1 MGVKFINNIELE
13 QANHIQFKTAAGSNA
28 GKIDQNGNDLVL
40 SNSAGDVMLGDGA
53 SDVYIGDG
61 TNSVDILFE
70 QSGSIKADD
79 NASGVTITLGSNNT
93 NIAFGGAVSFGGGVT
108 SFSAA
113 GANTVDLGASSTP
126 FKNLYAAHHI
136 GGNSI
141 NYATSRGW
149 VVDSAP
155 MSETQVGEFGGNFIR
170 NGDAAENAVVQD
182 LDPFGNKALLW
193 KAVGGTSDDD
203 DDGGWNKQIEIPANN
218 NIGYLSYVYWKI
230 DFTPNESEDGQFYH
244 GCGQQTGET
253 LNLNGTNNTNPYFNN
268 GALTTI
274 INGGPAVANRWY
286 VSIGIIQ
293 PHNNSTTDTAT
304 MSGIYDVQTG
314 EKVKNGAEYKM
325 GNNTTGQKHRAYL
338 YYQDSTTNG
347 NMYFWNPGFHAIDG
361 SEPKVHDLVQVIV
374 PRDIRID
381 EGELFI
387 TQTGHLTRKPVRL
400 YRNSYKG
407 AMALERDGV
416 TNVQISSDQPNIGH
430 TYFNGNGV
438 NVGIGTSSPSAKL
451 HVDGT
456 VILSNLPTSDPG
468 NAGQLWN
475 DEGTLKIS
483 LG

>member
-53 SDVYIGDG
+53 SDIYIGDG

-108 SFSAA
+108 AFSAA
-113 GANTVDLGASSTP
+113 SANTVDLGASSTP
-126 FKNLYAAHHI
+126 FKNLYAAHHV

-149 VVDSAP
+149 VLDSAP
-155 MSETQVGEFGGNFIR
+155 MSETQIGEFGGNFIR
-170 NGDAAENAVVQD
+170 NGDAAENAVVQG

-193 KAVGGTSDDD
+193 KAVGQTSDDD
-203 DDGGWNKQIEIPANN
+203 DDGGFNKQIEIPANN

-230 DFTPNESEDGQFYH
+230 DFTPDETADGQFYH
-244 GCGQQTGET
+244 CCGQQTGET
-253 LNLNGTNNTNPYFNN
+253 LNLNGTNNTNPYFNA
-268 GALTTI
+268 GALTTLLSTAS
-274 INGGPAVANRWY
+274 GGSTVVANRWY
-286 VSIGIIQ
+286 VSVGIIQ
-293 PHNNSTTDTAT
+293 AHNNSTTDTDT
-304 MSGIYDVQTG
+304 ISGIYDVETG

-338 YYQDSTTNG
+338 YYQTSTSSG
-347 NMYFWNPGFHAIDG
+347 NMYFWNPGFHAIAAT
-361 SEPKVHDLVQVIV
+361 EPKVGDLVKRFV
-374 PRDIRID
+374 
-381 EGELFI
+381 
-387 TQTGHLTRKPVRL
+387 
-400 YRNSYKG
+400 
-407 AMALERDGV
+407 
-416 TNVQISSDQPNIGH
+416 SS
-430 TYFNGNGV
+430 
-438 NVGIGTSSPSAKL
+438 
-451 HVDGT
+451 GT
-456 VILSNLPTSDPG
+456 VILSNLPTSDPT

-475 DEGTLKIS
+475 DSGTLKIS
-483 LG
+483 AG

>member
-79 NASGVTITLGSNNT
+79 SASGVTITLGSSNT

-108 SFSAA
+108 AFSAA
-113 GANTVDLGASSTP
+113 SANTVDLGATSTP

-155 MSETQVGEFGGNFIR
+155 MSETQVGEFGANFIR
-170 NGDAAENAVVQD
+170 NGDASENAVVQG
-182 LDPFGNKALLW
+182 LDPFGNNALLW
-193 KAVGGTSDDD
+193 KGVGGTSDDD
-203 DDGGWNKQIEIPANN
+203 DDGGWNKEITIPANN

-230 DFTPNESEDGQFYH
+230 DFTPDESADGQFYH
-244 GCGQQTGET
+244 GCGQTSGQT
-253 LNLNGTNNTNPYFNN
+253 LNLNGTSNTNPYFNN
-268 GALTTI
+268 GALTTL

-286 VSIGIIQ
+286 VSVGIIQ
-293 PHNNSTTDTAT
+293 AHNNNATFTDTI
-304 MSGIYDVQTG
+304 SGIYDVQTG

-338 YYQDSTTNG
+338 YYQTSNSTG

-374 PRDIRID
+374 PRDIRIN

-400 YRNSYKG
+400 YRSSYKG

-416 TNVQISSDQPNIGH
+416 TNVQISSDQPSIGH

-438 NVGIGTSSPSAKL
+438 NVGVGTSSPSAKL

-456 VILSNLPTSDPG
+456 VILSNLPTSDPS

-475 DEGTLKIS
+475 DSGALKIS
-483 LG
+483 AG